1 MGTKYKKNEK
11 TGYWSTLVWDGTY
24 DADGRKHR
32 KQLTSR
38 KSSADLEKQ
47 VTRFKMEVEEK
58 GAASKQS
65 GTPFLIY
72 ARQWLELAKASKEL
86 NTRKMYRGVIEKY
99 FDIIADVP
107 ISEIR
112 HSHFQ
117 AVINAQLD
125 HPRTCQQIAL
135 TFRQIIRYAAKNHHI
150 AAGSVPDILDDI
162 NIPKYKKPQK
172 RALNAVE
179 KEAIEK
185 AELDPRK
192 RAFLSILY
200 YCGLRRSEAMAL
212 RSDDF
217 DWEANTLSVSKVIV
231 FDGNDP
237 VLKPYPKSERG
248 LRTVPIPERAVQLIR
263 PFAEEQD
270 GFLFHGRDR
279 DLMSETAFR
288 RMWDSIMTGL
298 NVAMGYNPDAKKNR
312 TERPITELT
321 PHMLRHNYCTE
332 LCYQIPKISTKMI
345 ARLLGD
351 DERMVLEVYGHI
363 LEEKED
369 LQTALNEAF

>member
-11 TGYWSTLVWDGTY
+11 TGLYSTLIWDGTY

-32 KQLTSR
+32 KKLTSR

-47 VTRFKMEVEEK
+47 VAQFKLEVQEK
-58 GAASKQS
+58 GSVTKVS
-65 GTPFLIY
+65 TTPFLPY
-72 ARQWLELAKASKEL
+72 AREWLSITKAGKEL
-86 NTRKMYRGVIEKY
+86 NTKKMYRYTIDRY
-99 FDIIADVP
+99 FSLIADVP
-107 ISEIR
+107 ICDIR

-117 AVINAQLD
+117 AVINDQID
-125 HPRTCQQIAL
+125 HPQTCRQIAL
-135 TFRQIIRYAAKNHHI
+135 TFRQIIKYAAKNHHI
-150 AAGSVPDILDDI
+150 SPGMVPDIIDDVS
-162 NIPKYKKPQK
+162 IPKCRKPQK

-179 KEAIEK
+179 KAAIEK
-185 AELDPRK
+185 ADLDPRK

-200 YCGLRRSEAMAL
+200 YCGLRRGEAMAL
-212 RSDDF
+212 TTDDF
-217 DWEANTLSVSKVIV
+217 DWDACTLSVSKVIV
-231 FDGNDP
+231 FDANTP

-248 LRTVPIPERAVQLIR
+248 IRTVPIPERAVQLIK
-263 PFAEEQD
+263 PHALECD

-279 DLMSETAFR
+279 EMMSETAFR
-288 RMWDSIMTGL
+288 RMWDSITAALGK
-298 NVAMGYNPDAKKNR
+298 VAGEKV
-312 TERPITELT
+312 ELT

-332 LCYQIPKISTKMI
+332 LCYQVPAISTKMI

-369 LQTALNEAF
+369 LQHAINNAF

>member
-1 MGTKYKKNEK
+1 MGTKYKKNDK
-11 TGYWSTLVWDGTY
+11 TGLFTTLVWDGTY

-32 KQLTSR
+32 KKLTSR
-38 KSSADLEKQ
+38 KSSADLEKK
-47 VTRFKMEVEEK
+47 VAALKREVEEK
-58 GAASKQS
+58 GAATPLS
-65 GTPFLIY
+65 GTPFLAY
-72 ARQWLELAKASKEL
+72 AREWLEVSKASKEL
-86 NTRKMYRGVIEKY
+86 NTRKMYANIIEKY
-99 FDIIADVP
+99 FDIIADIP

-117 AVINAQLD
+117 AVINAQID

-135 TFRQIIRYAAKNHHI
+135 TFRQIIRYAARNHHI
-150 AAGSVPDILDDI
+150 AAGDVSDIIEDI

-212 RSDDF
+212 HVDDF
-217 DWEANTLSVSKVIV
+217 DWEGPSLSVSKVIV
-231 FDGNDP
+231 FDGNNP

-248 LRTVPIPERAVQLIR
+248 IRTVPIPERALPYIKPYV
-263 PFAEEQD
+263 EEQD
-270 GFLFHGRDR
+270 GYIFHGRDR
-279 DLMSETAFR
+279 ELMSETAFR

-312 TERPITELT
+312 TEKPITELT

-363 LEEKED
+363 MEEKED
-369 LQTALNEAF
+369 LQTALNDAF

>member
-1 MGTKYKKNEK
+1 MSTKYKKNEK
-11 TGYWSTLVWDGTY
+11 TGLYSTLIWDGTY

-32 KQLTSR
+32 KKLTSR

-47 VTRFKMEVEEK
+47 VAAFKLEVQEK
-58 GAASKQS
+58 GSVTKVSTA
-65 GTPFLIY
+65 PFLPY
-72 ARQWLELAKASKEL
+72 AREWLSITKAGKEL
-86 NTRKMYRGVIEKY
+86 NTRKMYRYVIDRY
-99 FDIIADVP
+99 FSLIADVP

-117 AVINAQLD
+117 AVINDQLD
-125 HPRTCQQIAL
+125 HPQTCRQIAL

-150 AAGSVPDILDDI
+150 APGMVNDIIDDI
-162 NIPKYKKPQK
+162 SIPKCRKPQK

-179 KEAIEK
+179 KLAIER
-185 AELDPRK
+185 ADLDPRK

-200 YCGLRRSEAMAL
+200 YCGLRRGEALAL
-212 RSDDF
+212 TTDDF
-217 DWEANTLSVSKVIV
+217 DWDACTLSVSKVIV
-231 FDGNDP
+231 FDANTP

-248 LRTVPIPERAVQLIR
+248 IRTVPIPERAVQLIK
-263 PFAEEQD
+263 PFVEEQD
-270 GFLFHGRDR
+270 GFLFHGQNSAM
-279 DLMSETAFR
+279 MSETAFR
-288 RMWDSIMTGL
+288 RMWDSITTSLGKAAGEK
-298 NVAMGYNPDAKKNR
+298 V
-312 TERPITELT
+312 ELT

-332 LCYQIPKISTKMI
+332 LCYQVPAISTKMI

-369 LQTALNEAF
+369 LQSAINNAF

>member
-11 TGYWSTLVWDGTY
+11 TGLYSTLIWDGTY

-32 KQLTSR
+32 KKLTSR

-47 VTRFKMEVEEK
+47 VAAFKLEVQEK
-58 GAASKQS
+58 GSVTKVS
-65 GTPFLIY
+65 TTPFLLY
-72 ARQWLELAKASKEL
+72 AREWLSITKAGKEL
-86 NTRKMYRGVIEKY
+86 NTKKMYRYIIDRY
-99 FDIIADVP
+99 FSLIADVP

-117 AVINAQLD
+117 AVINDQLD
-125 HPRTCQQIAL
+125 HPQTCLQIAL
-135 TFRQIIRYAAKNHHI
+135 TFRQIIKYAAKNHHI
-150 AAGSVPDILDDI
+150 APGMVNDIIDDVS
-162 NIPKYKKPQK
+162 IPKCRKPQK

-179 KEAIEK
+179 KAAIEK
-185 AELDPRK
+185 ADLDPRK

-200 YCGLRRSEAMAL
+200 YCGLRRGEAMAL
-212 RSDDF
+212 TTEDF
-217 DWEANTLSVSKVIV
+217 DWDACTLSVSKVIV
-231 FDGNDP
+231 FDTNTP

-248 LRTVPIPERAVQLIR
+248 IRTVPIPERAVQYIR

-279 DLMSETAFR
+279 EMMSETAFR
-288 RMWDSIMTGL
+288 RMWDSILIGL
-298 NVAMGYNPDAKKNR
+298 NMAMGYNPDAKKDR
-312 TERPITELT
+312 GEKPITELT

-332 LCYQIPKISTKMI
+332 LCYQVPAISTKMI

-351 DERMVLEVYGHI
+351 DERMVLEVYSHI
-363 LEEKED
+363 QEEKED
-369 LQTALNEAF
+369 LQSAINKAF